1 MKNYLLENY
10 KYWNFDYDSKNVESV
25 IFRLLTIL
33 ERFYIKKNSY
43 FLDFGCGQGASV
55 NYLINKKHKAIG
67 VDISKKNIEIGNKF
81 FKFDKLYTAPIDS
94 FNCDF
99 TKYNNNN
106 KFDVILCQQS
116 IYYFSEEHFKKIL
129 DNFFNALNK
138 NGILYFSVISTKH
151 TLFKKSKKKYT
162 SWLYSHKFNY
172 KKGNSLNHTF
182 FVSSPKKFYK
192 KYLSKF
198 KLLHIGEYFM
208 QLTSKTTNNH
218 HYTFILQK

>member
-1 MKNYLLENY
+1 VKNYLKENY

-25 IFRLLTIL
+25 IFRLLNIL
-33 ERFYIKKNSY
+33 EQFYIKKNSS

-55 NYLINKKHKAIG
+55 NYLINKKYKAVG

-81 FKFDKLYTAPIDS
+81 FKFDKLYTVPIDS

-99 TKYNNNN
+99 TKYNKNN

-129 DNFFNALNK
+129 DSFFNALNK
-138 NGILYFSVISTKH
+138 NGILYFSAISTNH
-151 TLFKKSKKKYT
+151 TLFNKKKKYT
-162 SWLYSHKFNY
+162 GWLCSHKFNY
-172 KKGNSLNHTF
+172 KKGNLLNHTF
-182 FVSSPKKFYK
+182 FVSSPKKFYE

-198 KLLHIGEYFM
+198 KLCHIGEYFM

>member
-1 MKNYLLENY
+1 MKNYLKKNY
-10 KYWNFDYDSKNVESV
+10 KYWNFDYDSKNVESA
-25 IFRLLTIL
+25 IFRLINIL
-33 ERFYIKKNSY
+33 ELFYINKNSS

-55 NYLINKKHKAIG
+55 NYLINKKYKAVG

-81 FKFDKLYTAPIDS
+81 FKFDQLYTVPIDS

-116 IYYFSEEHFKKIL
+116 IYYFSEGHFKKLL
-129 DNFFNALNK
+129 DNFYNALDK
-138 NGILYFSVISTKH
+138 NGILYFSAISTKH
-151 TLFKKSKKKYT
+151 TLFKKAKAHAQD
-162 SWLYSHKFNY
+162 WLYSHKFNY
-172 KKGNSLNHTF
+172 KKGNALNHTF
-182 FVSSPKKFYK
+182 FVSHAKKFYK

-208 QLTSKTTNNH
+208 QLSNKTTNNH

>member
-1 MKNYLLENY
+1 MKNYLKENY
-10 KYWNFDYDSKNVESV
+10 KYWNFDYDSKNVESA
-25 IFRLLTIL
+25 IFRLLNIL
-33 ERFYIKKNSY
+33 EQFYIKKNSS

-55 NYLINKKHKAIG
+55 NYLINKKYKAVG

-81 FKFDKLYTAPIDS
+81 FKFDKLYTVPIDS

-99 TKYNNNN
+99 TKYNKNN

-129 DNFFNALNK
+129 YNFFNALNK
-138 NGILYFSVISTKH
+138 NGILYFSTISTKH
-151 TLFKKSKKKYT
+151 TLFKKKKKYT
-162 SWLYSHKFNY
+162 GWLYSHKFNY
-172 KKGNSLNHTF
+172 EKSNLYNHTF

-198 KLLHIGEYFM
+198 KLCHIGEYFM